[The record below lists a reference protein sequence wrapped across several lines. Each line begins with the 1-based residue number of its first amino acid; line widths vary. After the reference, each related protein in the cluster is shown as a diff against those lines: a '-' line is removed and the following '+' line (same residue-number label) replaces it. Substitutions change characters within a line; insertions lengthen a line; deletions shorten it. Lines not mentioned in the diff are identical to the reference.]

1 MDADCTGR
9 FVMLAPAH
17 IRRLYVVATLGGS
30 LLLFGCPKH
39 PEIVQAGPGAL
50 GPSAATSASP
60 APASAMT
67 KTTEVPVT
75 RPTPPEQSPLAAMPP
90 AEQSGAS
97 VASAGTTAGLQDV
110 FFDFDTA
117 QIRPDQRQ
125 VLGQDVEWL
134 RAHPQAKLNIQG
146 NCDERGTP
154 EYNLG
159 LGERRAERV
168 KEYLMAE
175 GVVSERISTVSFG
188 SEHPFV
194 PGHDES
200 AWKQNRRDHLV
211 ATP

>member
-1 MDADCTGR
+1 M
-9 FVMLAPAH
+9 FVRAH
-17 IRRLYVVATLGGS
+17 ARKLYVLVTLGGS

-50 GPSAATSASP
+50 GPSAATASSP
-60 APASAMT
+60 PPASAMS

-75 RPTPPEQSPLAAMPP
+75 RPAPPGQTPLAAAPP

-97 VASAGTTAGLQDV
+97 AATAETTAGLQDV

-117 QIRPDQRQ
+117 RIRPDQRQ
-125 VLGQDVEWL
+125 ALSQDLKWL
-134 RAHPQAKLNIQG
+134 KNHPQAKLNIQG

-159 LGERRAERV
+159 LGERRAESV

-175 GVVSERISTVSFG
+175 GVAPDRLSTESFG
-188 SEHPFV
+188 SEHPFA

-200 AWKQNRRDHLV
+200 AWKQNRRDHLA

>member
-1 MDADCTGR
+1 M
-9 FVMLAPAH
+9 FVRIHA
-17 IRRLYVVATLGGS
+17 RKLYVLATLGGS
-30 LLLFGCPKH
+30 LLLFGCPMH

-50 GPSAATSASP
+50 GPSAATAPSS

-67 KTTEVPVT
+67 KTSEVPVT
-75 RPTPPEQSPLAAMPP
+75 RPIPPEQKPLAAMPP
-90 AEQSGAS
+90 AEQPGTGTAY
-97 VASAGTTAGLQDV
+97 AATTAGLQDV

-117 QIRPDQRQ
+117 HIRPDQRQ
-125 VLGQDVEWL
+125 TLSQDLEWL

-168 KEYLMAE
+168 KEYLTAE
-175 GVVSERISTVSFG
+175 GVGPDRLSTVSFG
-188 SEHPFV
+188 SEHPFAQ
-194 PGHDES
+194 GHDES

-211 ATP
+211 AATP